1 MVGQRPVPA
10 ASDAGVG
17 APRVGL
23 FLGRSVL
30 LVVSNWG
37 SDLGAELNDLGM
49 LKWSVGLEIGG
60 LCASWAS
67 TPRKVEGFRPSA
79 CVRGCR
85 GLRRPGEPHA
95 HTGLY
100 RHGCWRPKDF
110 GFRQNAGF
118 VTRLAGIS

>member
-49 LKWSVGLEIGG
+49 LKWSIGLEIGTV
-60 LCASWAS
+60 AV
-67 TPRKVEGFRPSA
+67 RIVGFDSAQGRRVSAVGVRP
-79 CVRGCR
+79 
-85 GLRRPGEPHA
+85 
-95 HTGLY
+95 
-100 RHGCWRPKDF
+100 
-110 GFRQNAGF
+110 
-118 VTRLAGIS
+118 

>member
-1 MVGQRPVPA
+1 MVGQRPVSA

-49 LKWSVGLEIGG
+49 LKWSIGLEIGTV
-60 LCASWAS
+60 AV
-67 TPRKVEGFRPSA
+67 RIVGFDSAQGRRVSAVGVRP
-79 CVRGCR
+79 
-85 GLRRPGEPHA
+85 
-95 HTGLY
+95 
-100 RHGCWRPKDF
+100 
-110 GFRQNAGF
+110 
-118 VTRLAGIS
+118 